1 MQKKEIAGM
10 GCLILTALIWGLA
23 FVSQVQGMDSM
34 SPLFFNATRFT
45 LGALSLVPLL
55 VALRMRQH
63 SALGSSRVLVSGK
76 APTITLGDG
85 RAIAMPSCLGNP
97 VVIGIICGLVLFTA
111 STTQQYGV
119 LYCRSAGRSGF
130 ITALYIVMVP
140 LLAFMVL
147 RRRIH
152 ANVIVSVVLAVFGFY
167 LLCITDGFGSIT
179 LADLVLLGSAVLFA
193 AHILVIDT
201 FGRDLDALTISFFQT
216 ATTAVLS
223 WIGTLMEGSVDW
235 SGAGQAWL
243 AVVYAGV
250 GSVGVAYTLQV
261 IGQQFV
267 PPTRGA
273 MLMSLESFFSAFGGA
288 IILGEVMTPR
298 GYLGCALIFAG
309 TMLAQLPVDRLKRQR
324 P

>member
-55 VALRMRQH
+55 VALRIRQH
-63 SALGSSRVLVSGK
+63 SASGSSRVLVSGK

-97 VVIGIICGLVLFTA
+97 VVVGIICGLVLFTA

-223 WIGTLMEGSVDW
+223 WIGTLM
-235 SGAGQAWL
+235 QAWL

-273 MLMSLESFFSAFGGA
+273 MLMSLESFFSALGGA

>member
-1 MQKKEIAGM
+1 M
-10 GCLILTALIWGLA
+10 
-23 FVSQVQGMDSM
+23 
-34 SPLFFNATRFT
+34 
-45 LGALSLVPLL
+45 
-55 VALRMRQH
+55 
-63 SALGSSRVLVSGK
+63 
-76 APTITLGDG
+76 ITLGDG
-85 RAIAMPSCLGNP
+85 RAIAMPSCFGNP

-140 LLAFMVL
+140 LLAFVVL
-147 RRRIH
+147 HRRIH

-273 MLMSLESFFSAFGGA
+273 MLMSLESFFSALGGA

-309 TMLAQLPVDRLKRQR
+309 TMLAKLPVDRLKRQR

>member
-63 SALGSSRVLVSGK
+63 SASGSSRVLVSGK

-85 RAIAMPSCLGNP
+85 RAIAMPSCFGNP

-130 ITALYIVMVP
+130 ITA
-140 LLAFMVL
+140 
-147 RRRIH
+147 
-152 ANVIVSVVLAVFGFY
+152 
-167 LLCITDGFGSIT
+167 GSIGELIRDDT
-179 LADLVLLGSAVLFA
+179 LEEVRGLPDPGLRCLVTENGG
-193 AHILVIDT
+193 D
-201 FGRDLDALTISFFQT
+201 GGNGDAS
-216 ATTAVLS
+216 
-223 WIGTLMEGSVDW
+223 
-235 SGAGQAWL
+235 
-243 AVVYAGV
+243 
-250 GSVGVAYTLQV
+250 
-261 IGQQFV
+261 
-267 PPTRGA
+267 
-273 MLMSLESFFSAFGGA
+273 
-288 IILGEVMTPR
+288 
-298 GYLGCALIFAG
+298 
-309 TMLAQLPVDRLKRQR
+309 
-324 P
+324 

>member
-63 SALGSSRVLVSGK
+63 SASGSSRVLVSGK

-85 RAIAMPSCLGNP
+85 RAIAMPSCFGNP

-193 AHILVIDT
+193 AHILVYLT
-201 FGRDLDALTISFFQT
+201 SGRDPKPLAISICRYDN
-216 ATTAVLS
+216 TTVAV
-223 WIGTLMEGSVDW
+223 
-235 SGAGQAWL
+235 
-243 AVVYAGV
+243 
-250 GSVGVAYTLQV
+250 
-261 IGQQFV
+261 
-267 PPTRGA
+267 
-273 MLMSLESFFSAFGGA
+273 
-288 IILGEVMTPR
+288 
-298 GYLGCALIFAG
+298 
-309 TMLAQLPVDRLKRQR
+309 
-324 P
+324 